1 MNPPTPSRRKRILY
15 VHSTVVP
22 PPTDLRRDRFYLLS
36 ENLEGDILQPIW
48 FQTPAEVEA
57 MFGEGSYP
65 VYTVGNFRYHWLL
78 SSNMRGMRQ
87 RYEVFRSYLSKGRQL
102 YKERRF
108 DCIVAYSHMTTGVLA
123 GILRLLTGARLVIEL
138 VTSPRFVYI
147 TDRPNPTLRERLMK
161 VYSDVCLHVSTV
173 LANRFHFLFPNQLS
187 DYPLLQGAANSVFH
201 EFVPIS
207 AIERGQPDADD
218 AYVLLVGAPWYL
230 KGVDLLIRAFRS
242 IEAEFP
248 SVKLKILGYFP
259 DRTAIDALME
269 GSRQI
274 EILKARPP
282 AEALKIIEGA
292 MMMVLPSRCEGLPR
306 VLIEGMAAGLP
317 LVGSTVGGIPYLIRN
332 GENGFAVPIGDW
344 QALAAQMRVLLQ
356 DAGLRRKMGYRSYE
370 RAHSELN
377 EQVYVR
383 EFTRMIEAAV
393 NS

>member
-161 VYSDVCLHVSTV
+161 FYSDVCLHVSTV

-259 DRTAIDALME
+259 DRTAIDGLME

-332 GENGFAVPIGDW
+332 GENGFVVPIGDW

-356 DAGLRRKMGYRSYE
+356 DAGLRRKMGDRSYE